1 MSLLSLGL
9 DGAQEQLANT
19 KQTPCLYVLWAF
31 CIIVFW
37 LFSELG
43 RIWEELEKGKTLFGI
58 QNILYENMSSHLC
71 ACGCMFI
78 HVWRP
83 KDNLRCPSIP

>member
-1 MSLLSLGL
+1 MFKTDKIIAWRRDQMSLLSLGL

-58 QNILYENMSSHLC
+58 QNILYENNVFS
-71 ACGCMFI
+71 
-78 HVWRP
+78 V
-83 KDNLRCPSIP
+83 